1 MEVSGAEKTL
11 SQNVSESRQGIGL
24 VGQKRCNGTKRRSS
38 LRIKRPKGFPWIYV
52 AILIVMAFTGFGQ
65 MPIFKRYYISD
76 IPRHGL
82 VCRLLFDPLHSLSR
96 GNSPFRPYRLGDSRF
111 SLPWKKDKKAKS
123 FRLRADTP
131 SGGNRANKHPARHE
145 EPTRRDFLSHVHP
158 GYRHLSPRVRHGL
171 HPGRAPL
178 CNLPFDLD
186 GVLGRG
192 SMTAGRETKMFS
204 SCYPYRTLA
213 RPEAQTNLLNAQTPF

>member
-1 MEVSGAEKTL
+1 MYPSRVKVSDWSDKKDVMERDVDQASAL
-11 SQNVSESRQGIGL
+11 N
-24 VGQKRCNGTKRRSS
+24 GQK
-38 LRIKRPKGFPWIYV
+38 GFQWIYV

-82 VCRLLFDPLHSLSR
+82 VCRLLFDPLHSLSQ

-131 SGGNRANKHPARHE
+131 SGGDRANRHPARHE

-171 HPGRAPL
+171 HPGRAPV

-192 SMTAGRETKMFS
+192 SMTAGLETKMFS
-204 SCYPYRTLA
+204 SRKK
-213 RPEAQTNLLNAQTPF
+213 EADGNRSASRATV